1 MRTQY
6 APIFIFILLLA
17 IIFVFTEN
25 NDLEGNVALE
35 KAKAE
40 QFKKLAK
47 EKDLEILILNQ
58 EKDSLNLVIGNLN
71 SKISKAKK
79 EIETI
84 KKKRNEKINVVNSY
98 SVDELQKFFS
108 ENYPTD

>member
-1 MRTQY
+1 MKTQY
-6 APIFIFILLLA
+6 APIFIFILLLG
-17 IIFVFTEN
+17 IIFFFTEN
-25 NDLEGNVALE
+25 NDLENDITLE
-35 KAKAE
+35 KARSE
-40 QFKKLAK
+40 QFEKLAK

-71 SKISKAKK
+71 SQISKAQK

-108 ENYPTD
+108 ENYPE

>member
-1 MRTQY
+1 MKTQY
-6 APIFIFILLLA
+6 APIFIFILLLG
-17 IIFVFTEN
+17 IIFFFTEN
-25 NDLEGNVALE
+25 NDLENDITLE
-35 KAKAE
+35 KARSE
-40 QFKKLAK
+40 QFEKLAK

-71 SKISKAKK
+71 SQISKAKK

-84 KKKRNEKINVVNSY
+84 KKKKNEKINVVNSY

-108 ENYPTD
+108 ENYPE

>member
-1 MRTQY
+1 MKTQY
-6 APIFIFILLLA
+6 APIFIFILLLG
-17 IIFVFTEN
+17 IIFFFTEN

-35 KAKAE
+35 KARAE
-40 QFKKLAK
+40 QFEKLAK

-71 SKISKAKK
+71 SQISKAQK

-108 ENYPTD
+108 ENYPE

>member
-1 MRTQY
+1 MKTQY
-6 APIFIFILLLA
+6 APIFIFILLLG

-25 NDLEGNVALE
+25 NDLENDITLE
-35 KAKAE
+35 KARSE
-40 QFKKLAK
+40 QFEKLAK

-58 EKDSLNLVIGNLN
+58 EKDSLNLIIGSLN
-71 SKISKAKK
+71 SQISKAKK

-108 ENYPTD
+108 ENYPE